1 MRRIALSVSILTLPV
16 FVSGCTGFG
25 TFLDHTF
32 SVPGRNPNLPMTDSE
47 NVRRVLGQAP
57 DATPL
62 QPEAGNVWPV
72 PQGPDPTLADIQ
84 KNVGTEDQ
92 RGFTPSTV
100 PGAEPGLPA
109 GRQPRPRGSTTPP
122 GSAPA
127 NPQSGYAPLPGIP
140 PISQPRTGSS
150 SVQSPQGQII
160 QTPSGPAVDAGGTSS
175 YRQLTTPQG
184 PGAIIVPNGNGT
196 STIIN
201 PNGTVQTVPTPR

>member
-1 MRRIALSVSILTLPV
+1 
-16 FVSGCTGFG
+16 
-25 TFLDHTF
+25 
-32 SVPGRNPNLPMTDSE
+32 MTDSE

-122 GSAPA
+122 TPCSTK
-127 NPQSGYAPLPGIP
+127 
-140 PISQPRTGSS
+140 RTLGR
-150 SVQSPQGQII
+150 
-160 QTPSGPAVDAGGTSS
+160 AHAF
-175 YRQLTTPQG
+175 
-184 PGAIIVPNGNGT
+184 
-196 STIIN
+196 
-201 PNGTVQTVPTPR
+201 